1 MKRCLGWSLILAIGI
16 LLGGALNSHQAT
28 NAEPP
33 ADKATTDADTAAAN
47 ADALAEL
54 KEIKSQLK
62 DINSFLR
69 TGVVRVFVNMNPP
82 ADDNSNK

>member
-1 MKRCLGWSLILAIGI
+1 MRRCFGWAMILAIGI
-16 LLGGALNSHQAT
+16 LLGGALNSHQST

-33 ADKATTDADTAAAN
+33 ADADAATN

-54 KEIKSQLK
+54 KEIKAQLK
-62 DINSFLR
+62 EVNSFLR

-82 ADDNSNK
+82 TDNGNKTDDSNK